1 MKKNET
7 LIYKLTDVGDET
19 VTMEVRLHKT
29 PSRYWSFLLS
39 CDQYTDIADQV
50 MNYFG
55 LECGFLEKFQ
65 EHFLAIPSRGKVVPK
80 AMMLK
85 PVYCSGSHFPDW
97 ESIIQLIECVF
108 LPCWR
113 YAADRIL
120 EFRGPRE
127 SWYTATRK
135 AEDRVIYHRE
145 A

>member
-1 MKKNET
+1 
-7 LIYKLTDVGDET
+7 
-19 VTMEVRLHKT
+19 MEVRLHKT

-39 CDQYTDIADQV
+39 CDQHTDIVDQV

-65 EHFLAIPSRGKVVPK
+65 EHFLGIPSRGKVVPK

-85 PVYCSGSHFPDW
+85 PVYCSGSHFPDR

-113 YAADRIL
+113 YAADKIL
-120 EFRGPRE
+120 EFREPGE